1 MILKG
6 THTESRARMHTK
18 CNIRNAM
25 MRELCESRSES
36 RRSSAGI
43 ADSDVNRVTDN
54 KIIRAHYD
62 LSE

>member
-1 MILKG
+1 
-6 THTESRARMHTK
+6 MHTK

-25 MRELCESRSES
+25 MRELCES